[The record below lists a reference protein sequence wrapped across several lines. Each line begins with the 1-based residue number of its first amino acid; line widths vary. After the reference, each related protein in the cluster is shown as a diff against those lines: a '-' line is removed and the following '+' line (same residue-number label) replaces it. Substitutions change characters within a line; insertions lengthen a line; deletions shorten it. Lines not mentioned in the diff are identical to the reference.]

1 MVEGQMVL
9 LLRSEMGH
17 NRPSKKSGASG
28 VCSEGLDKEQ
38 GDYEMWIFQSG
49 REECFIKVVLK
60 NNVYGSCSK
69 KLYRIDV
76 LTYFYKISR
85 AWRINLIS
93 V

>member
-38 GDYEMWIFQSG
+38 GDYEM
-49 REECFIKVVLK
+49 
-60 NNVYGSCSK
+60 
-69 KLYRIDV
+69 
-76 LTYFYKISR
+76 
-85 AWRINLIS
+85 
-93 V
+93 